1 MSQYMNDLVL
11 NFPNQLQE
19 AIEIGEKFSVK
30 APQKTIQNVV
40 ISGLGG
46 SGIGGTIVSQLLAND
61 LNVPVTVVKT
71 YNLPA
76 FVNEN
81 TLFIASSYSGNTEE
95 TLATFAEAES
105 KGAQIACV
113 TSGGTVLQKAQENN
127 YPHIIIP
134 GGLPPRAAFGYS
146 VAQLFFVLKAFGLTS
161 AQPAEQLKAVPNF
174 LDEHGSSI
182 VKYAHELTAFLFGK
196 LPVLYTSTWFE
207 GVAIRFRQ
215 QINENSKMLCWHH
228 VFPEMNHNE
237 LVGWRKQEDELAVV
251 LFKTDFD
258 HIRTAKRME
267 ISEEVFHTYT
277 KNIATVQ
284 AKGANMIE
292 QAFYLIHLGDWISVL
307 LADKKGIDSVEVDVI
322 TRLKNELASFK
333 S

>member
-1 MSQYMNDLVL
+1 MNDLVL

-19 AIEIGEKFSVK
+19 AIEIGQNFKVNTPAK
-30 APQKTIQNVV
+30 PIHNVV

-61 LNVPVTVVKT
+61 LTVPVTVVKT

-95 TLATFAEAES
+95 TLATFEEAEA

-113 TSGGTVLQKAQENN
+113 TSGGIVLEKAEKNN
-127 YPHIIIP
+127 YPHIVIP

-146 VAQLFFVLKAFGLTS
+146 ITQLFYVLKGFDLVAGN
-161 AQPAEQLKAVPNF
+161 PVEQLSAVPNF

-182 VKYAHELTAFLFGK
+182 VKYAHELTAFLFEK

-215 QINENSKMLCWHH
+215 QINENAKMLCWHH

-237 LVGWRKQEDELAVV
+237 LVGWRKQEDDLAIV

-258 HIRTAKRME
+258 HVRTAKRME

-277 KNIATVQ
+277 RNIATVQ
-284 AKGANMIE
+284 AKGGNMIE

-322 TRLKNELASFK
+322 TRLKNELAAFK